1 MSICQTY
8 QYNIK
13 LLSYIDKI
21 MKIVNN
27 INHYINFKKMKHNM
41 NDMNILINSI
51 DIINEIN
58 IEIRNIKIGIT
69 KDKYNQYINILNIN
83 ISVIKKFI
91 VLFN

>member
-1 MSICQTY
+1 MCQTY

-13 LLSYIDKI
+13 LLSYIEKI
-21 MKIVNN
+21 MGIVNN
-27 INHYINFKKMKHNM
+27 INHYINFKRMKHNM
-41 NDMNILINSI
+41 NDINILINSI
-51 DIINEIN
+51 NIINEIN
-58 IEIRNIKIGIT
+58 IEIKNIKIGIT

>member
-1 MSICQTY
+1 MSMCQTY

-13 LLSYIDKI
+13 LLSYIEKI
-21 MKIVNN
+21 MGIVNN
-27 INHYINFKKMKHNM
+27 INHYINFKRMKHNM
-41 NDMNILINSI
+41 NDINILINSI
-51 DIINEIN
+51 NIINEIN
-58 IEIRNIKIGIT
+58 IEIKNIKIGIT